1 MKRLAL
7 GLAAGM
13 AFAGLACGA
22 PAAREPTVPVAPTAD
37 PVVWDRAV
45 ETALTQLSAID
56 ARLGVRT
63 RRQVSE
69 TDLRRIAMEII
80 VQGDAQA
87 SIVMGGIDPF
97 SFEARRTA
105 LHKTRKDLEVL
116 AAPQNRQAEREE
128 LLALVDEE
136 LARVDEE
143 SRLPGSASELV
154 LALGTTWSAP
164 KSPSEAEKIDA
175 WLVRR
180 LSEIAG
186 SIRDKGLGE
195 PQRTE
200 LDDSLDT
207 LEAKA
212 LSGAF
217 PKSAAELIKLRELL
231 ESDHK
236 PSVPS
241 SADLEQSLKAHG
253 GGSPGLTELATR
265 FERARDQVGALL
277 AQRTLSLRHEERDKL
292 ATDVYAL
299 LTAPGPCAMPGP
311 GAHNQVR
318 ALGAP
323 PERAPMCHSL
333 LALAKANAPWTEL
346 VAATAVH
353 EHLCLA
359 RHALPGPKPRECFL
373 SPQPIERSAR
383 LLRAA
388 RAHRTRAVVSGLM
401 AEVLTK
407 GALQARAVAWLAQ
420 GDITPEKAPALLP
433 SL

>member
-1 MKRLAL
+1 MKRLSL
-7 GLAAGM
+7 GLAAGI
-13 AFAGLACGA
+13 ALAGLACGA
-22 PAAREPTVPVAPTAD
+22 PAAREPAAPVTKAAD
-37 PVVWDRAV
+37 AEGWNRAA

-69 TDLRRIAMEII
+69 ADLRRIAMEII

-105 LHKTRKDLEVL
+105 LQRTRKELTEIP
-116 AAPQNRQAEREE
+116 APQHRQAEREE

-154 LALGTTWSAP
+154 LALGTSWSAP
-164 KSPSEAEKIDA
+164 QSPSEAAKIDA
-175 WLVRR
+175 WLARR
-180 LSEIAG
+180 LGEIGG

-200 LDDSLDT
+200 LDDSLDA
-207 LEAKA
+207 LEAKV

-253 GGSPGLTELATR
+253 GGSPALTELATR
-265 FERARDQVGALL
+265 FERARDLVAGPL

-292 ATDVYAL
+292 AADVYAL
-299 LTAPGPCAMPGP
+299 LTTPGACAMPAR
-311 GAHNQVR
+311 GADNQVR
-318 ALGAP
+318 TLGAP
-323 PERAPMCHSL
+323 PERTPMCHSL
-333 LALAKANAPWTEL
+333 LALAKADTPWTEL

-359 RHALPGPKPRECFL
+359 RHAIPTPKARECFL
-373 SPQPIERSAR
+373 SPQPIDRSAR

-388 RAHRTRAVVSGLM
+388 RAHRTRAVVGGLM
-401 AEVLTK
+401 AEVLAK
-407 GALQARAVAWLAQ
+407 GPLQARAAAWLAQ
-420 GDITPEKAPALLP
+420 GDITPEKAQTLLP
-433 SL
+433 AP